1 MIVCVYVCV
10 YLRVRMCMYIYAYVC
25 MCVRICVH
33 VCICVRVC
41 GLACVG
47 GGLCVCVC
55 VCVACVQTPR
65 TPVRPGLFQAP
76 IVPMV
81 PSRGQA
87 WPKEVK
93 PNSPPLPTGSPHAG
107 GVSAQVEQVPEH
119 LRALSVNLSG
129 LGLGSANDA
138 AYYDPNMDSIFSST
152 ADGLNYMS
160 SSSWASNGAGLSG
173 CRQSAVAS
181 HVGDSVGAQLSLVS
195 QFTSSQGV
203 EMKTGSGVV
212 LVRHGQRG
220 WILVRDA
227 KGLKSWVPEAYL
239 HSVGRSNVEATIG
252 RGDGRHDLVRPQV
265 MRHDLSSNFAVRS
278 PDFEGSTEIAR
289 QQPFPARSVARAAA
303 ARGMAEPM
311 SCVAE
316 AKHTHEV
323 ASSVV
328 QSRIICEMEHEMFES
343 WVSDA
348 VEARTHSHALPA
360 LLDDDV
366 AQAFV
371 YPSDMRSLED
381 AASSLEHC
389 FSMLERVL
397 QRRVFEEQTHRERVG
412 QRIEGLEGVADVN
425 MLFTIQEAMFKEREE
440 REKERYDWSVQKKQ
454 LNLAVQLHQEQAAQR
469 NTAGAAATWHD
480 ERRQLMNDLQSER
493 ERAGWLQDRL
503 LASAD
508 NASGS
513 AEPSVQNLLL
523 ENQELQSALERM
535 SSQMVLDRQGH
546 RTHLHQQQLVLDG
559 LQAALE
565 LNRRQR
571 WGAEGGEEMK
581 EQLQRSSMEIS
592 SLRHAMHRLQEQVAE
607 RDVAIATLAH
617 GQITNKARTNHGQI
631 TELALDNKDIDALK
645 LDVER
650 LGHVLLRGMQ
660 QPGASHAV
668 TIDHA
673 RLTIEKL
680 VVREAGLLEHV
691 KARETSIATL
701 HHRISEL
708 QSSVRMLRMYQDH
721 APTRDGKGINMRYN
735 EINGTHSHRGSRD
748 TLHEDHTQLQAD
760 TDSMH
765 VMRASNLQVQ
775 QLEVDNSALKQHL
788 QKQQQHLE
796 EAAHA
801 VEHRKSLTVAKAV
814 LENKY
819 TTLQRHHSMLTQRF
833 EHLQQRTIGA
843 PISAPFSE
851 SAFSTLLPG
860 AS

>member
-1 MIVCVYVCV
+1 MRIYVCAYLCACVYFGACVRSCVYVCGF
-10 YLRVRMCMYIYAYVC
+10 VC
-25 MCVRICVH
+25 V
-33 VCICVRVC
+33 
-41 GLACVG
+41 
-47 GGLCVCVC
+47 GLCVCVC
-55 VCVACVQTPR
+55 VCVCLRVQTPR

-87 WPKEVK
+87 WPSEVK
-93 PNSPPLPTGSPHAG
+93 PNSPLLPTGSPHAG

-129 LGLGSANDA
+129 LGSANDA
-138 AYYDPNMDSIFSST
+138 AYYDPNLDSIFSST

-160 SSSWASNGAGLSG
+160 SSSWGENGARLSG
-173 CRQSAVAS
+173 CRESAVAS
-181 HVGDSVGAQLSLVS
+181 HVGDSAGAQLCLVS
-195 QFTSSQGV
+195 EFTSSQGV

-227 KGLKSWVPEAYL
+227 KGLKSWVPQAYL
-239 HSVGRSNVEATIG
+239 QSVGRSNLEPTIG
-252 RGDGRHDLVRPQV
+252 RGDGRHDLIR
-265 MRHDLSSNFAVRS
+265 LLSNFAVRS
-278 PDFEGSTEIAR
+278 PDFERSTEMAR
-289 QQPFPARSVARAAA
+289 QQPFPARSVAPAAA

-311 SCVAE
+311 SSVAE
-316 AKHTHEV
+316 AKHTHEP

-328 QSRIICEMEHEMFES
+328 ESRIICEMEHEMFES

-371 YPSDMRSLED
+371 YPSDMRSLEE

-397 QRRVFEEQTHRERVG
+397 QRRAFEVQTHRERVG
-412 QRIEGLEGVADVN
+412 QRIQGLEGVADVN
-425 MLFTIQEAMFKEREE
+425 MLFKIQEAMFREREE

-454 LNLAVQLHQEQAAQR
+454 LDLAVQLHQEQAAQR
-469 NTAGAAATWHD
+469 NAAGAAATWHD

-535 SSQMVLDRQGH
+535 SSQIVLDREGH
-546 RTHLHQQQLVLDG
+546 RTQLHQQQLALDG

-565 LNRRQR
+565 LNHHQR

-617 GQITNKARTNHGQI
+617 GQITQ
-631 TELALDNKDIDALK
+631 LALDNKDIDALK

-650 LGHVLLRGMQ
+650 LGHALLRGMQ
-660 QPGASHAV
+660 QPGTSHAV

-680 VVREAGLLEHV
+680 VVREAGLLEHI

-701 HHRISEL
+701 HHRIAEL
-708 QSSVRMLRMYQDH
+708 QNSVRMLRMYQDH
-721 APTRDGKGINMRYN
+721 APTRDGMGINMHYN
-735 EINGTHSHRGSRD
+735 EINGTHSHRGSCD
-748 TLHEDHTQLQAD
+748 TLHEHRTQAD

-775 QLEVDNSALKQHL
+775 QLEVENSALKQHL

-843 PISAPFSE
+843 PISAPISE
-851 SAFSTLLPG
+851 SAFRTLLPG